1 MRLQLGKFSRAFS
14 LLVLPLLTSA
24 VASAGVTVS
33 VSSPAAG
40 STVSSPTTIKASASS
55 ANRITG
61 WYIYV
66 DGKAT
71 WNTGAATSI
80 SAPISLSAGTHS
92 IYVRAWDSSG
102 AFGTSSTFY
111 LTASG
116 SSSGVNVNVTSPA
129 PGATVGSPTTI
140 SANASSGYPITGWH
154 IYVDSVSVWSAGS
167 TQTINASV
175 NIPSGT
181 HSVYVRAWNSSG
193 AFGTSSTF
201 TLTNNGGTP
210 SASSTGEPMPPS
222 SAKLLD
228 NIDQLTGWGH
238 CTDCAADPSD
248 PTPPIALWSFTQN
261 QSTPSKDGSSAK
273 MWIGGNTPY
282 ANALH
287 WKKFGDQ
294 SAYKNFIWEFW
305 IYGNSDMNNAQNL
318 EFDLFQAVSGRKYMF
333 GTQCNYNKK
342 IWQGWDETTNHWID
356 MTNVPCP
363 KFATGQ
369 WNRIKWYFQRTSD
382 NRLHYVSVTVNS
394 TTYKVDRYWNSYPTG
409 WGNTFGVQFQ
419 QDLNSSA
426 ADYTVWADKV
436 KVWMW

>member
-14 LLVLPLLTSA
+14 LLVLPLFTSA

-55 ANRITG
+55 GNPISG
-61 WYIYV
+61 WHIYV
-66 DGKAT
+66 DDKSVWT
-71 WNTGAATSI
+71 TGATGSI
-80 SAPISLSAGTHS
+80 SAGVSLASGTHKV
-92 IYVRAWDSSG
+92 YVRAWDTTG
-102 AFGTSSTFY
+102 AYGTSSTFY
-111 LTASG
+111 LTSG
-116 SSSGVNVNVTSPA
+116 GTSSGVSVNVTSPA
-129 PGATVGSPTTI
+129 PGATVASPTTI
-140 SANASSGYPITGWH
+140 AANASSSYPITGWYV
-154 IYVDSVSVWSAGS
+154 YVDDVAAWNTGA

-181 HSVYVRAWNSSG
+181 HKVYVRAWNSGG
-193 AFGTSSTF
+193 ASGTSSTF
-201 TLTNNGGTP
+201 YLTGSGSTGVAP
-210 SASSTGEPMPPS
+210 SGGEPMPPAG
-222 SAKLLD
+222 AKL
-228 NIDQLTGWGH
+228 IDTIEQQTGWGH
-238 CTDCAADPSD
+238 CTDCAADPSN
-248 PTPPIALWSFTQN
+248 PNPPIALYSFTLLQN
-261 QSTPSKDGSSAK
+261 TPSLDGSAVK
-273 MWIGGNTPY
+273 MWIGGTTPY

-305 IYGNSDMNNAQNL
+305 IYGNADMNNAQNL

-333 GTQCNYNKK
+333 GTQCNYWKK

-356 MTNVPCP
+356 TTTPCP

-382 NRLHYVSVTVNS
+382 NHLHYVSVTVNN
-394 TTYKVDRYWNSYPTG
+394 TTYKVDRYWNSAATS

-419 QDLNSSA
+419 QDLNGSA

>member
-1 MRLQLGKFSRAFS
+1 MRLQLGKFSRVFS
-14 LLVLPLLTSA
+14 LLVLPLITSA
-24 VASAGVTVS
+24 VASAGVTVT

-55 ANRITG
+55 GYSITG

-66 DGKAT
+66 DNKAA
-71 WNTGAATSI
+71 WNTGATQTI
-80 SAPISLSAGTHS
+80 SASVNIPSGTHS

-102 AFGTSSTFY
+102 SFGTSSTFNV
-111 LTASG
+111 TNSG
-116 SSSGVNVNVTSPA
+116 SGTVA
-129 PGATVGSPTTI
+129 P
-140 SANASSGYPITGWH
+140 
-154 IYVDSVSVWSAGS
+154 
-167 TQTINASV
+167 
-175 NIPSGT
+175 
-181 HSVYVRAWNSSG
+181 
-193 AFGTSSTF
+193 
-201 TLTNNGGTP
+201 
-210 SASSTGEPMPPS
+210 STGEPMPPAG
-222 SAKLLD
+222 AKLID
-228 NIDQLTGWGH
+228 NIDQQTGWGH

-248 PTPPIALWSFTQN
+248 PTPPIALWSFTQFQN
-261 QSTPSKDGSSAK
+261 TPSKDGSSAK
-273 MWIGGNTPY
+273 MWIGGTTAY

-305 IYGNSDMNNAQNL
+305 IYGNADMNNAQNL

-333 GTQCNYNKK
+333 GTQCNYYKK

-356 MTNVPCP
+356 TTTPCP

-369 WNRIKWYFQRTSD
+369 WTRIKWYFQRTSD
-382 NRLHYVSVTVNS
+382 NRLHYVSVTVNN
-394 TTYKVDRYWNSYPTG
+394 TTYKVDRYWNSSTTS

-419 QDLNSSA
+419 QDLNKYA